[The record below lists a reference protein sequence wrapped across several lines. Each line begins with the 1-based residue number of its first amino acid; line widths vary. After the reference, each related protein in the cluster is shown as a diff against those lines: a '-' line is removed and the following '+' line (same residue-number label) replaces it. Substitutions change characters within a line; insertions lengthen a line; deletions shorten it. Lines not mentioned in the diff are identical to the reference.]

1 MGSKKVLDWIFDFNV
16 GPYLSGGSDKSP
28 YAGSYSFSKP
38 YAQTAGA
45 SMRRVV
51 DFSNLNETQQIIPT
65 GQ

>member
-1 MGSKKVLDWIFDFNV
+1 MGSKKILDWIFGFNV

-28 YAGSYSFSKP
+28 NAGSYSFSDP

-51 DFSNLNETQQIIPT
+51 DFSPRYICNMD
-65 GQ
+65 